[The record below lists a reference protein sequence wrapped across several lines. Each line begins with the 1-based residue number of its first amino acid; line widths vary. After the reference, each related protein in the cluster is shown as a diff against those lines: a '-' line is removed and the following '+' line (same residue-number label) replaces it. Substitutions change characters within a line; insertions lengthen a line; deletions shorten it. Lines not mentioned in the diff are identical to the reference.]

1 MAKVYDALRR
11 AEEERRKL
19 SDDQAPAVARLGWEP
34 EVSSE
39 VAASKP
45 PRESFFRRLWPR
57 RRGAADESAGD
68 FNKRRISLL
77 QPDSY
82 VAEQFRALRGRIDA
96 METPERPLKTI
107 AMVSALTGEGKT
119 TASINLA
126 LVTGLSVGRSVLL
139 IDCDLRRPRVHRAL
153 GLRPETG
160 LAEVL
165 TGDAKLE
172 DAILSVDGA
181 NLHVLAVR
189 GHPGNPSEL
198 LGSQSMRDLVQ
209 EAGRRY
215 DRVILDTPAALG
227 LPDAKAVS
235 DLCDGI
241 VMVVRAD
248 HTRQEDVQTVL
259 EIINRERV
267 LGMVLNGSDDS
278 HGRYGYTS

>member
-1 MAKVYDALRR
+1 
-11 AEEERRKL
+11 
-19 SDDQAPAVARLGWEP
+19 
-34 EVSSE
+34 
-39 VAASKP
+39 
-45 PRESFFRRLWPR
+45 
-57 RRGAADESAGD
+57 
-68 FNKRRISLL
+68 
-77 QPDSY
+77 
-82 VAEQFRALRGRIDA
+82 
-96 METPERPLKTI
+96 MEKPERPLKTI
-107 AMVSALTGEGKT
+107 AIVSAVSGEGKT

-126 LVTGLSVGRSVLL
+126 LVTGLSVDRSVLL

-153 GLRPETG
+153 GLRPVTG

-172 DAILSVDGA
+172 DAILPVDGA

-189 GHPGNPSEL
+189 GSPGNPSEL
-198 LGSQSMRDLVQ
+198 LGSQSMRNLVL

-248 HTRQEDVQTVL
+248 RTRQEDVQTVL
-259 EIINRERV
+259 EIINRDRV

-278 HGRYGYTS
+278 HGRYGYAS